1 MMDTKKKK
9 KGDDS
14 ARGLIT
20 REREKVQVH
29 KDKVGH

>member
-1 MMDTKKKK
+1 MGTKKEK
-9 KGDDS
+9 KGDDR
-14 ARGLIT
+14 ARGLLT